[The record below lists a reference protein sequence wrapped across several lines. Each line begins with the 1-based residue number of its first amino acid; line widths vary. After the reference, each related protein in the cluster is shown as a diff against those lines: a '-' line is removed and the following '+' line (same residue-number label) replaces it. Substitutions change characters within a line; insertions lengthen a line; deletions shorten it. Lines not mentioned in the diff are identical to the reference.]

1 MDNASKPVKN
11 VKEVNE
17 FQKLL
22 NEDPIL
28 KKLDKLTSETNAHIT
43 MAIAALAKGEE
54 ENPEELVKLID
65 EARRTV
71 INCIG
76 MHHDMVMALYA
87 KFVKDD
93 SPTSATKNRYW

>member
-1 MDNASKPVKN
+1 MENTSKPVEN

-17 FQKLL
+17 FQKIL
-22 NEDPIL
+22 NEDEML
-28 KKLDKLTSETNAHIT
+28 KKLDELIAETNAHIS

-71 INCIG
+71 VNCIG
-76 MHHDMVMALYA
+76 MHHDVVMARYA
-87 KFVKDD
+87 KFVNDD
-93 SPTSATKNRYW
+93 SPTSAAKNRYW

>member
-1 MDNASKPVKN
+1 MGDTSKTGKN
-11 VKEVNE
+11 IKEVNE
-17 FQKLL
+17 FQKIL

-28 KKLDKLTSETNAHIT
+28 KKLDELISETNAHIT

-54 ENPEELVKLID
+54 ENPEELLKLID

-71 INCIG
+71 VNCIG

-87 KFVKDD
+87 KYVGDD